1 MDMDENIT
9 IMIYMHLMGNLKMEK
24 NGMDLDAID
33 MEILLMNS
41 KKEKDL

>member
-1 MDMDENIT
+1 MDMDENIM
-9 IMIYMHLMGNLKMEK
+9 IMIYILLRGNLKMEK
-24 NGMDLDAID
+24 NGMELDVID

>member
-1 MDMDENIT
+1 MDMDENIM
-9 IMIYMHLMGNLKMEK
+9 IMIYMLLRGNLKMEK
-24 NGMDLDAID
+24 NGMELDVID

>member
-1 MDMDENIT
+1 MDMDENIM
-9 IMIYMHLMGNLKMEK
+9 IMIYMLLTGNLKMEK
-24 NGMDLDAID
+24 NGMELDVID